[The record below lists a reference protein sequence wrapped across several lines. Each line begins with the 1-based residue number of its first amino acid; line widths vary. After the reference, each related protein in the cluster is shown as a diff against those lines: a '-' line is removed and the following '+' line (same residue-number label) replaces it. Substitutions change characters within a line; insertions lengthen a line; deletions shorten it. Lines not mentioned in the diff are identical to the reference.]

1 MNKDQKGFSVVGI
14 IAVVATVVL
23 VGAVG
28 WLYWQNVSQ
37 ESTTDADTDTS
48 QESST
53 EEEPELLKSPDLP
66 AYDPKIHPAPVDT
79 EATEE

>member
-1 MNKDQKGFSVVGI
+1 MNKNQKGFGLVGI

-28 WLYWQNVSQ
+28 WLYWQNMSQ
-37 ESTTDADTDTS
+37 ESGTDVDIDTS

-53 EEEPELLKSPDLP
+53 EEEPELLQPPTAPK
-66 AYDPKIHPAPVDT
+66 YDPKIHPAP
-79 EATEE
+79 ETEE

>member
-1 MNKDQKGFSVVGI
+1 MNKNQKGFSVVGI

-28 WLYWQNVSQ
+28 WMYWQNMSQ
-37 ESTTDADTDTS
+37 ESTTDTGTDTS
-48 QESST
+48 QESSSGK
-53 EEEPELLKSPDLP
+53 EPELLQPPTAPK
-66 AYDPKIHPAPVDT
+66 YDPKIHPAPADT